1 VNIFQLLTRETQFC
15 TRCYSHGKRVMVCSA
30 AQLIELR
37 KGRNERTAMRAYKA
51 RRLRAAHRHYRQMH
65 PEVKL

>member
-1 VNIFQLLTRETQFC
+1 
-15 TRCYSHGKRVMVCSA
+15 MVCSA